1 VTRQRG
7 NGEGSIY
14 QRAGRGGWYAAVT
27 DAGRRKILRGVTR
40 QEVARQLDTA
50 LDARNRGQLVTA
62 PSQTL
67 EAYLNTWLEQ
77 VVRQSVRPRTY
88 ISYEG
93 VVRLHIV
100 PTLGRT
106 RLDRLAPSQVQQL
119 LNIKLAAGLSPRSVD
134 YIRQVLKTALAKAV
148 RWGLTTRNAA
158 QLADGPRVESHEVQ
172 PFTPDEARA
181 FLSAVR
187 GDRLEA
193 LYSVALAVGL
203 RQGEALGL
211 QWSDI
216 DLEDGLIHV
225 RYQLQRLGGRL
236 QLVPLKTTKSRRT
249 VALPASIVT
258 KLREHRRRQLDERPA
273 IGDGYVFATAQGAPL
288 DAHNVLRVYKAVLVA
303 AGLPDKRFHDLR
315 HSCATLLLVQGT
327 PIRVVMDL
335 LGHSQISLTAN
346 TYSHV
351 LPELRREAAE
361 RMEAVLQG

>member
-1 VTRQRG
+1 MTRQRG

-14 QRAGRGGWYAAVT
+14 QREGRSGWYAAVT
-27 DAGRRKILRGVTR
+27 HAGRRKILRGDTR
-40 QEVARQLDTA
+40 HDVARQLDAA
-50 LDARNRGQLVTA
+50 LVARERGQLVTA

-67 EAYLNTWLEQ
+67 EAYLSTWLEQ
-77 VVRQSVRPRTY
+77 VVKQSVRPRTY
-88 ISYEG
+88 VSYEG
-93 VVRLHIV
+93 VVRLHVV

-106 RLDRLAPSQVQQL
+106 RLDRLAPAQVQEL

-134 YIRQVLKTALAKAV
+134 YIRQVLKTALGKAV
-148 RWGLTTRNAA
+148 KWGLIVRNAA
-158 QLADGPRVESHEVQ
+158 QLADGPRVESREVE

-211 QWSDI
+211 RWSDV

-225 RYQLQRLGGRL
+225 RQQLQRLSGSL
-236 QLVPLKTTKSRRT
+236 QLVPLKTAKSRRT

-258 KLREHRRRQLDERPA
+258 KLREHRGRQLKERPA
-273 IGDGYVFATAQGAPL
+273 IGDGYVFATVDGAPL
-288 DAHNVLRVYKAVLVA
+288 DAHNVLRAFKAVLSA

-327 PIRVVMDL
+327 PIRIVMDL

-351 LPELRREAAE
+351 LPELRREAAA
-361 RMEAVLQG
+361 RMEAILQG